1 LAFKQLIANSSPSF
15 PLLGHRKDPYFEKSE
30 LPRRIPALQLRL
42 FITGFL
48 IGLLGYG
55 ETLRK
60 MRSARKEDVTLDLE
74 MVFRVIFVVGIVA
87 IPLLYWL
94 SGRTTERNQSPARN
108 EEEWAKQGEER
119 NLSRSS

>member
-1 LAFKQLIANSSPSF
+1 M
-15 PLLGHRKDPYFEKSE
+15 
-30 LPRRIPALQLRL
+30 RL
-42 FITGFL
+42 
-48 IGLLGYG
+48 
-55 ETLRK
+55 
-60 MRSARKEDVTLDLE
+60 ARKEDATLDLE

-108 EEEWAKQGEER
+108 EEEWAKRGEER